1 MDCLSDVLSTVHFKG
16 TIFCQ
21 ADFTSPWGLK
31 VGPYATH
38 TGFLMMIRGG
48 CRLEITGQ
56 KPIFMGPGDLV
67 LTQMSNSYTIKDQE
81 SSAAIDLN
89 DAMEKS
95 KGSSGTGAKA
105 EGKHLKLGGGGAPTS
120 MVMGCFEFDTNI
132 NNPLINALPSLLYV
146 KAEDL
151 QSEPWLDTTFRFLAA
166 EAASERQGSTI
177 VMSRLTDLL
186 FIQALRAHISQ
197 VKNCPTSSGWLK
209 AVADP
214 QIGKALSLI
223 HENPEAPWTVA
234 SLADAVSMSRSSF
247 AARFQELLETSPLS
261 YVTSWRMQKA
271 QEMLRQG
278 ADNLADV
285 AGRIGY
291 QSEAAFRKAFKRE
304 TGQAPGS
311 FRRSRTRAMELV

>member
-21 ADFTSPWGLK
+21 ADFTSPWGLQ
-31 VGPYATH
+31 VGPYPTH

-48 CRLEITGQ
+48 CRLEILGQ
-56 KPIFMGPGDLV
+56 EPIFMGPGDLV
-67 LTQMSNSYTIKDQE
+67 LTHMSNSYTIQDQE
-81 SSAAIDLN
+81 SSAVIGLQE
-89 DAMEKS
+89 AMEKS
-95 KGSSGTGAKA
+95 ACLPEDAAKPR
-105 EGKHLKLGGGGAPTS
+105 GKYLKLGGGGAPTS

-132 NNPLINALPSLLYV
+132 NNPMINALPPLLYV
-146 KAEDL
+146 RAENL

-166 EAASERQGSTI
+166 EAASERQGSAI
-177 VMSRLTDLL
+177 VISRLTDLL
-186 FIQALRAHISQ
+186 FIQALRAHMSQ
-197 VKNCPTSSGWLK
+197 VKNCPNSSGWLK

-223 HENPEAPWTVA
+223 HENPESPWTVA

-247 AARFQELLETSPLS
+247 AARFQDLLQTSPLS

-285 AGRIGY
+285 AGKIGY

-311 FRRSRTRAMELV
+311 FRRSRAMELV